1 MSKQPDNHVDLS
13 PTLGLSEYT
22 DPRNGSF
29 GFWLYDE
36 TRGMNLAM
44 RAKTER
50 EALVRALHYYQG
62 RLTGVEQRHADLRGK
77 VDEFVA
83 QFVEADDDEA

>member
-1 MSKQPDNHVDLS
+1 MKTPSNHVDLS

-29 GFWLYDE
+29 GFWLSD
-36 TRGMNLAM
+36 TTLGMNLAM

-50 EALVRALHYYQG
+50 DAFVYALSYYQR
-62 RLTGVEQRHADLRGK
+62 RLAAVEQAHRELTRK
-77 VDEFVA
+77 VDAFVV
-83 QFVEADDDEA
+83 QFVDTDDEA

>member
-1 MSKQPDNHVDLS
+1 MSKPDNYVKLS
-13 PTLGLSEYT
+13 PTLGLAEYT
-22 DPRNGSF
+22 SPKNGSF

-50 EALVRALHYYQG
+50 DAFVEALHYYQG

-77 VDEFVA
+77 VDAFVA
-83 QFVEADDDEA
+83 QFVEADDEA